1 MWWCRWLRSIVWWFV
16 VVQPSP
22 SLPQRSRGDDIKDVQ
37 CCCNGVH
44 FPLVVCKKIPQTVR
58 GRLCEDGIVPTV
70 GVVVVVVV
78 GMGGVVVWWVPPIVA
93 LVWVWVGVVVVLVV
107 VEKEDE
113 GGDIQGVVIES
124 MEEGGGGNVLIISL
138 V

>member
-1 MWWCRWLRSIVWWFV
+1 MWWFV

-44 FPLVVCKKIPQTVR
+44 FPLVVCKKIPQMVR

-70 GVVVVVVV
+70 VVVVVLVI
-78 GMGGVVVWWVPPIVA
+78 MGVVVVWWVPPIVA

-107 VEKEDE
+107 VE
-113 GGDIQGVVIES
+113 
-124 MEEGGGGNVLIISL
+124 EE
-138 V
+138 